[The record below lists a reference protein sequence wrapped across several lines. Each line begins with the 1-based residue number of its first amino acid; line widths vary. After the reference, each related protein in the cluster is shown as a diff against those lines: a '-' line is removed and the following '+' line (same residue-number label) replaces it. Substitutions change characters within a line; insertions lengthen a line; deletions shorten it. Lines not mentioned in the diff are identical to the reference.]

1 LILDKGDTVK
11 LICYNVFFD
20 EDKPHLDYPWHHAT
34 QKLKKKKKQGTTAE
48 TVMDQP
54 ANSTIER

>member
-1 LILDKGDTVK
+1 MF
-11 LICYNVFFD
+11 FFD
-20 EDKPHLDYPWHHAT
+20 EDKPHLTTHGT
-34 QKLKKKKKQGTTAE
+34 MRLRNKKKKKKKKQGTTAE